1 LPVDAEAWQRRSD
14 FRFEEFAGVQRQDGQ
29 GRQALRVADPRQA
42 GQNRETLPGVRPAMC
57 VPFHVLPFHVLPFHV
72 LTRRLF
78 LTLQVQLLNP
88 VGKNLSLR

>member
-1 LPVDAEAWQRRSD
+1 
-14 FRFEEFAGVQRQDGQ
+14 
-29 GRQALRVADPRQA
+29 
-42 GQNRETLPGVRPAMC
+42 MC

>member
-14 FRFEEFAGVQRQDGQ
+14 FRFEEFAGVQRQ
-29 GRQALRVADPRQA
+29 
-42 GQNRETLPGVRPAMC
+42 VRPAMC